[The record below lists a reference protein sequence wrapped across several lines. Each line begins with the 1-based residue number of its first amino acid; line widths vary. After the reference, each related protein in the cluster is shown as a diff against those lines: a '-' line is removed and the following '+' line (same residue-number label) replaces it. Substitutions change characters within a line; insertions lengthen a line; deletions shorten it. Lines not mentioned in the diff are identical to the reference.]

1 MKIRD
6 TLLNSDSRRTGRT
19 AEFSTVSPIIPGG
32 ARWVYVFGSALVF
45 LLVAQ
50 FASGIALAFSYSAS
64 VPAAWA
70 SVARVEESA
79 LGHLLRGLHAQGATF
94 LLAVAG
100 LHLAQTALFG
110 AYRAPRQTTWW
121 LGLLLLAI
129 LLAFCLSGS
138 LLPWD
143 ERGYW
148 ATRVTVGIAGTA
160 PLVGRS
166 LQALATG
173 GSEFG
178 NLTLTRFYAVHATL
192 LPLLLL
198 AFAAAHVAAMRRH
211 GVTPHPR
218 SDLSRAEPFWPRQAL
233 YDAAFALLLL
243 GALFFAA
250 ARYGA
255 PLQGPADPAGAAI
268 PRPEWYFRPL
278 FELLKLLPPS
288 LETLGAFGLPL
299 LAGAFLFA
307 LPFIDRDARRRP
319 AVLAGLAGGFLA
331 AAALCAASYRSDAR
345 SPEFARAEAQARAR
359 AQKALRLAREKGVPP
374 EGALAMIES
383 QPEER
388 GARLFARICTECH
401 TLRGGGKAKA
411 PRLDG
416 FLSRRW
422 IRGVLLHPDSN
433 EYYGAVPI
441 SGMEGYQSLGE
452 DALQKLTDFLY
463 ALRSRAPD
471 DPALQPGR
479 EVFARAS
486 CADCHSLEKG
496 GDEGGPSLSG
506 YGSAQWLTGMLQ
518 DPAAPGYYPEQ
529 NKMPDFGKRLPP
541 QDIHDLV
548 AFLQTLEADAALAQ
562 ETP

>member
-1 MKIRD
+1 MSWFEER
-6 TLLNSDSRRTGRT
+6 
-19 AEFSTVSPIIPGG
+19 IPGG
-32 ARWVYVFGSALVF
+32 ARWAYVFGSALVF

-50 FASGIALAFSYSAS
+50 FASGIALAFGYSAS

-70 SVARVEESA
+70 SVARIEGSA
-79 LGHLLRGLHAQGATF
+79 LGHLLRGLHAQGATL

-100 LHLAQTALFG
+100 LHLGQTALFG
-110 AYRAPRQTTWW
+110 AYRAPRQATWW
-121 LGLLLLAI
+121 LGLLLLAM

-148 ATRVTVGIAGTA
+148 ATRVTVGIAGSA
-160 PLVGRS
+160 PLVGRT

-178 NLTLTRFYAVHATL
+178 NLTLTRFYAVHATV
-192 LPLLLL
+192 LPLLLF

-218 SDLSRAEPFWPRQAL
+218 SGASGDGEPFWPRQAL
-233 YDAAFALLLL
+233 YDSAFALLLL

-250 ARYGA
+250 ARWGA
-255 PLQGPADPAGAAI
+255 PLQGPADPAGAAN

-278 FELLKLLPPS
+278 FELLKLMPPS
-288 LETLGAFGLPL
+288 LEAVGAFFLPM

-307 LPFIDRDARRRP
+307 LPFLDRDARRRP

-331 AAALCAASYRSDAR
+331 AAALCAASYRSDAK
-345 SPEFARAEAQARAR
+345 SPQFVRAEAQARAR
-359 AQKALRLAREKGVPP
+359 AEKALRLAREKGVPP
-374 EGALAMIES
+374 EGALALIES

-388 GARLFARICTECH
+388 GARLFARVCTECH
-401 TLRGGGKAKA
+401 TLRGGGGAKA

-441 SGMEGYQSLGE
+441 SGMEGYQALGE
-452 DALQKLTDFLY
+452 DALEKLTGYLY
-463 ALRSRAPD
+463 ALRSHAPD
-471 DPALQPGR
+471 DPSLQAGR

-486 CADCHSLEKG
+486 CGDCHSLEKG
-496 GDEGGPSLSG
+496 GDEGGPSLFG

-518 DPAAPGYYPEQ
+518 DAAAPGYYPEQ
-529 NKMPDFGKRLPP
+529 NKMPAFGKRLSP

>member
-1 MKIRD
+1 MKWLEER
-6 TLLNSDSRRTGRT
+6 
-19 AEFSTVSPIIPGG
+19 IPGG
-32 ARWVYVFGSALVF
+32 ARWAYVFGSALVF

-70 SVARVEESA
+70 SVARIEGSA

-110 AYRAPRQTTWW
+110 AYRAPRQATWW

-148 ATRVTVGIAGTA
+148 ATRVTVGIAGSA
-160 PLVGRS
+160 PVVGRS

-173 GSEFG
+173 GGEFG

-218 SDLSRAEPFWPRQAL
+218 SGVSGGGEPFWPRQAL
-233 YDAAFALLLL
+233 YDSAFALLLL

-250 ARYGA
+250 ARTGA
-255 PLQGPADPAGAAI
+255 PLQGPADPAGAAN

-278 FELLKLLPPS
+278 FELLKLMPPS
-288 LETLGAFGLPL
+288 LEALGAFGLPL

-307 LPFIDRDARRRP
+307 LPFVDRDARRRP
-319 AVLAGLAGGFLA
+319 AVLATLAGGFLA
-331 AAALCAASYRSDAR
+331 AAALCAASYRSDAK
-345 SPEFARAEAQARAR
+345 SPQFVRAEIQSRARAE
-359 AQKALRLAREKGVPP
+359 KALLLARTRGVPP

-388 GARLFARICTECH
+388 GARLFARVCTECH
-401 TLRGGGKAKA
+401 T
-411 PRLDG
+411 
-416 FLSRRW
+416 
-422 IRGVLLHPDSN
+422 
-433 EYYGAVPI
+433 
-441 SGMEGYQSLGE
+441 
-452 DALQKLTDFLY
+452 
-463 ALRSRAPD
+463 
-471 DPALQPGR
+471 
-479 EVFARAS
+479 
-486 CADCHSLEKG
+486 
-496 GDEGGPSLSG
+496 
-506 YGSAQWLTGMLQ
+506 
-518 DPAAPGYYPEQ
+518 
-529 NKMPDFGKRLPP
+529 
-541 QDIHDLV
+541 
-548 AFLQTLEADAALAQ
+548 
-562 ETP
+562 